1 MKNANEKHL
10 LCYITLVT
18 ILITLPYFLTR
29 KTPPGYI
36 IGGDTLVHTAI
47 ARGILLGRSPF
58 LDQTYN
64 VYPNWYPFFY
74 HFLVA
79 GISWGFGFPIEKSM
93 MILQAALA
101 LSTILVMFHVAKE
114 LWGENAGIAAA
125 SLSLMLLTAHIYPNP
140 KELAPLFGVLSLL
153 HFIRRQWVIS
163 GILMGLALWTHYAF
177 VLPLLA
183 LPIVVGILKREKRAL
198 LTFIIALA
206 VFSPFIINALI
217 HAETAPQ
224 IEDIYR
230 FWETDTLERKL
241 TSLLPPLYLIPFL
254 GLAIINWRKR
264 KETTVTTLLLFI
276 GLIWVARLSPELL
289 KPLGI
294 ILWSSRFSGLLPYTY
309 TLLAAY
315 GVSIVEISSRKMATM
330 LLIIMVFLFPVAGA
344 LNFWDSI
351 RRDPFVKVSGVD
363 FSNYFPRE
371 HFLEV
376 RDWILTNTNRD
387 DTIATSEEAGMM
399 LNALTGRPIIATMY
413 GHGNTFLDNEQ
424 RRKDLEKLF
433 TGDCNEK
440 KLIIKKYHVKYIIL
454 EPFIHERW
462 GQVNMSCVA
471 SPIYRIG
478 NVTIM
483 RVKR

>member
-1 MKNANEKHL
+1 MTGINGKRL
-10 LCYITLVT
+10 LCYIILVA
-18 ILITLPYFLTR
+18 ILITFPYFFTR

-36 IGGDTLVHTAI
+36 IGGDTLVHAAI
-47 ARGILLGRSPF
+47 ARGISLGRNPF

-79 GISWGFGFPIEKSM
+79 GISWVFGFSIEKSM
-93 MILQAALA
+93 IMLQAILA
-101 LSTILVMFHVAKE
+101 ISMVPVMFHIAKE
-114 LWGENAGIAAA
+114 LWGDNAGIAAA

-140 KELAPLFGVLSLL
+140 KELAPLLGVLSLL
-153 HFIRRQWVIS
+153 YFIRRQWIVS
-163 GILMGLALWTHYAF
+163 GILMGLAMWTHYAL
-177 VLPLLA
+177 VLPLLG
-183 LPIVVGILKREKRAL
+183 LPIVVGILKGEKRAL
-198 LTFIIALA
+198 LTFLIALA
-206 VFSPFIINALI
+206 IFSPFIINALI
-217 HAETAPQ
+217 HAEAPPH

-241 TSLLPPLYLIPFL
+241 ISLLPPLYLIPFL
-254 GLAIINWRKR
+254 GLAMINWSKR
-264 KETTVTTLLLFI
+264 RETAVTTLLLFI

-289 KPLGI
+289 KPFGI
-294 ILWSSRFSGLLPYTY
+294 KLWSSRFSGLLPYIY

-315 GVSIVEISSRKMATM
+315 GLSAVGASSRKMATM
-330 LLIIMVFLFPVAGA
+330 FLIILFLCPVAGA
-344 LNFWDSI
+344 LNFWNSI
-351 RRDPFVKVSGVD
+351 REDPFVKVSGVD
-363 FSNYFPRE
+363 FSRYFPGE

-376 RDWILTNTNRD
+376 REWILNNTCRD

-424 RRKDLEKLF
+424 RRKDLKKLF

-440 KLIIKKYHVKYIIL
+440 KLVIEKYRVKYIII
-454 EPFIHERW
+454 EPFVYERW
-462 GQVNMSCVA
+462 GQVDMSCVA
-471 SPIYRIG
+471 SPVYRIG

-483 RVKR
+483 EVKK